1 MNATQKAHIAVLLT
15 NLFFAT
21 NLSLVKH
28 ISPSLVGPFG
38 VNFFRVGITLVLFWL
53 LWAFSGRSAQIEKKD
68 IPRFVGCALTGVA
81 INQMLFIK
89 GLTITSTIHAAL
101 LMLST
106 PMLIT
111 LFALIWLN
119 EKFTLLKGL
128 GLLMGI
134 GGAGLLIFSKDT
146 SGVSSISGDVLIIIN
161 AISYAIYF
169 ILAKP
174 LMSAYPPLHV
184 IRWVFT
190 FGFLMILPF
199 SWSDVQQI
207 DWPQASSSQLVALG
221 SLVLFGTFFTYSFNT
236 YGLKHLGAGIT
247 GSYIYTQPVFAAIIA
262 ALFLHEDFTLEK
274 VLAALLI
281 CAGVFLV
288 SKKTS

>member
-1 MNATQKAHIAVLLT
+1 MSETRKAHIAVLLT
-15 NLFFAT
+15 NFFFAA

-28 ISPSLVGPFG
+28 ISPSLVGAFG
-38 VNFFRVGITLVLFWL
+38 VNFFRVGIALLLFWI
-53 LWAFSGRSAQIEKKD
+53 LWAFSGRNAGIDKKD

-89 GLTITSTIHAAL
+89 GLTLTSTIHAAL

-111 LFALIWLN
+111 LFALLWLR
-119 EKFTLLKGL
+119 ESFTLSK
-128 GLLMGI
+128 GI
-134 GGAGLLIFSKDT
+134 GLALGVGGALLLILSKDA
-146 SGVSSISGDVLIIIN
+146 SGISSITGDLLILIN

-174 LMSAYPPLHV
+174 LMTRYPPLHV

-190 FGFLMILPF
+190 FGFILILPF
-199 SWSDVQQI
+199 SWPDVQEI
-207 DWPQASSSQLVALG
+207 NWEQALFSQLVSLGAL
-221 SLVLFGTFFTYSFNT
+221 VFFGTFLTYSFNT

-262 ALFLHEDFTLEK
+262 ALFLKEQFSVEK
-274 VLAALLI
+274 AVAALLI
-281 CAGVFLV
+281 FSGVYLV
-288 SKKTS
+288 SRKSK

>member
-1 MNATQKAHIAVLLT
+1 MSETRKAHIAVLLT
-15 NLFFAT
+15 NFFFAA

-28 ISPSLVGPFG
+28 ISPSLVGAFG
-38 VNFFRVGITLVLFWL
+38 VNFFRVGIALLFFWI
-53 LWAFSGRSAQIEKKD
+53 LWAFSGRNAGIDKKD

-89 GLTITSTIHAAL
+89 GLTLTSTIHAAL

-111 LFALIWLN
+111 LFALLWLR
-119 EKFTLLKGL
+119 ESFTFSK
-128 GLLMGI
+128 GI
-134 GGAGLLIFSKDT
+134 GLALGVGGALLLILSKDA
-146 SGVSSISGDVLIIIN
+146 SGISSVSGDVLILIN

-174 LMSAYPPLHV
+174 LMTRYPPLHV

-190 FGFLMILPF
+190 FGFILILPF
-199 SWSDVQQI
+199 SWPDVQQI
-207 DWPQASSSQLVALG
+207 NWEQALFSQLVSLGAL
-221 SLVLFGTFFTYSFNT
+221 VFFGTFLTYSFNT

-262 ALFLHEDFTLEK
+262 ALFLKEQFSVEK
-274 VLAALLI
+274 AVAALLI
-281 CAGVFLV
+281 FSGVYLV
-288 SKKTS
+288 SRKSK